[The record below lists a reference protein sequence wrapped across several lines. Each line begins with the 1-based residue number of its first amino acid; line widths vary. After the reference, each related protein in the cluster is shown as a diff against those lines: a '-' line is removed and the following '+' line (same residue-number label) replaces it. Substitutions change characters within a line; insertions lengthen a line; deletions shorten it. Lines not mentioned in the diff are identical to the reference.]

1 MRLNSSSM
9 KLRSKP
15 TFVKRTSR
23 WKRLAGVLCLMV
35 LLLSAYFAYLV
46 VEVKQRFSTRKWSVP
61 SRVFS
66 AAVPVYPG
74 QSIPFSQLKQ
84 MLENRRYR
92 ESGREPLLAGEFKT
106 GQGRLTVQLREF
118 QFPGHSFP
126 AQRVQFEFRQNSL
139 WKMTGAQGD
148 LPFLELEPIEIAR
161 LFGPTRESRLLI
173 NIKQAPASLV
183 DGILAI
189 EDHRFYQHG
198 GVDWWG
204 IARALWADLMA
215 GRVVQ
220 GGSTITQQLVKNY
233 FLEPERSIKRKLQEL
248 CMALVLEALYKKRE
262 ILEMYMNEIYLG
274 QRGSVAIHG
283 MGEAAKYFFGR
294 NVEDLTL
301 AESATLAGIIRAPNN
316 TSPFNQPEA
325 CRERRNTVLKRMLD
339 LGKIDAQDYEKARW
353 EPLGLAGNT
362 LAMSAGPYF
371 VDYVRR
377 QLQDLYAPE
386 VLESE
391 GLNIYTTLHPEMAM
405 AAELAIDEAM
415 GELEKKVRKGPSA
428 SPDRKL
434 QVALVAV
441 QPKTGA
447 VLSLVGGRDYRESS
461 FNRALLAYRQPGSAI
476 KPFVFLSALDRYT
489 PVTRLQDEPAAYSVN
504 GEKWVPHNY
513 DNKYHGA
520 VSVRAALEESLNAA
534 TVQLAVG
541 LGLDKVIE
549 TFRALGIQSALQPVP
564 SLALGA
570 FELSP
575 VELAAAYSVLD
586 NDGQKAYLMSLKEVV
601 SEKGEIEERR
611 HMDLE
616 TVTSPAKAYII
627 TNLLEGVMDRGT
639 GRVIRRM
646 GIDFPC
652 AGKTGTTSDYR
663 DSWFAGYTTDLV
675 VVVWVGYDDNH
686 PTGLTGAEG
695 AGRIW
700 GRFVQRVL
708 PWISPQQFRVPL
720 GVVQRIVCAESGE
733 LATNACVQR
742 RLEVFLGE
750 SAPEEL
756 CGIHRK

>member
-1 MRLNSSSM
+1 MRLGSFSM
-9 KLRSKP
+9 KLRSRP
-15 TFVKRTSR
+15 TLMKRVFG
-23 WKRLAGVLCLMV
+23 WKTLAGVVCLLV
-35 LLLSAYFAYLV
+35 LSVSAYFAYLV
-46 VEVKQRFSTRKWSVP
+46 IEVKHRFSARKWSIP

-66 AAVPVYPG
+66 AAVPIYPG
-74 QSIPFSQLKQ
+74 QSISFSQLKQ
-84 MLENRRYR
+84 MFENRRYR
-92 ESGREPLLAGEFKT
+92 ESAREPLLAGEFKT

-139 WKMTGAQGD
+139 WRMTGAQGD
-148 LPFLELEPIEIAR
+148 LEFLELEPVEIAR
-161 LFGPTRESRLLI
+161 LFGPARESRLLI

-183 DGILAI
+183 EGILAI

-274 QRGSVAIHG
+274 QRGSIAIHG

-316 TSPFNQPEA
+316 YSPFHEPEA

-339 LGKIDAQDYEKARW
+339 LGKIDPQEYEKARW
-353 EPLGLAGNT
+353 EPLGLAANS
-362 LAMSAGPYF
+362 LALSTGLYF

-377 QLQDLYAPE
+377 QLQELYAPE
-386 VLESE
+386 VLESQ
-391 GLNIYTTLHPEMAM
+391 GLNIYTTLHPEMAL
-405 AAELAIDEAM
+405 AAELAINEVMD
-415 GELEKKVRKGPSA
+415 ELEKKVRKGTSEN
-428 SPDRKL
+428 PDRNL

-447 VLSLVGGRDYRESS
+447 VLTLVGGRDYRESN

-476 KPFVFLSALDRYT
+476 KPFVFLSALDQYT
-489 PVTRLQDEPAAYSVN
+489 PVTRLQDEPAAYLVD
-504 GEKWVPHNY
+504 GHKWVPHNY
-513 DNKYHGA
+513 DNKYHGS
-520 VSVRAALEESLNAA
+520 VTVRAALEESLNAA
-534 TVQLAVG
+534 TVQLAMG

-549 TFRALGIQSALQPVP
+549 TLRNLGIHSTLQPFP
-564 SLALGA
+564 SIALGA

-575 VELAAAYSVLD
+575 VELTAAYSVLG
-586 NDGQKAYLMSLKEVV
+586 NDGQKAYLLSLKEVV
-601 SEKGEIEERR
+601 NEKGEIEERR

-616 TVTSPAKAYII
+616 TVTSPAKAYVI

-639 GRVIRRM
+639 GKAIRRM
-646 GIDFPC
+646 GIEFPC

-675 VVVWVGYDDNH
+675 AVVWVGYDDNH

-695 AGRIW
+695 AGRVW
-700 GRFVQRVL
+700 ARFIQRVL
-708 PWISPQQFRVPL
+708 PWISPQQFRVPP
-720 GVVQRIVCAESGE
+720 GVTQRIVCSESGQ
-733 LATNACVQR
+733 LATNACTQR
-742 RLEVFLGE
+742 RLEVFLNE
-750 SAPEEL
+750 STPEGL
-756 CGIHRK
+756 CTIHRK